1 VRRLAVAALA
11 LVLATGF
18 AQGRATGGAVLETR
32 IAAIGDFGVGG
43 RRQAALG
50 DAMRRFEARN
60 PADVLVTVGDNDYTE
75 SPEAFRAN
83 WTRSFG
89 WLKAAGVAVAG
100 SLGNHDVRV
109 QSGRYQFGLLGMPG
123 PTYRRKVG
131 LVELFVLNSNAVN
144 RAQRD
149 WFERALRS
157 SRARWKIAVFH
168 HPAWTCGEYRSHPA
182 VVSTWVPVL
191 ERYRV
196 RLVLSGHDHNYQR
209 FVPRRGVTYV
219 VHGGGGAQLYPLAHC
234 PSGYPRRV
242 RARREHG
249 WLYLSF
255 TNERAVGWTVNFS
268 GRRTDR
274 FTILP

>member
-1 VRRLAVAALA
+1 VRRLAVALLAAALA
-11 LVLATGF
+11 FGA
-18 AQGRATGGAVLETR
+18 AQTRATAQPASATR
-32 IAAIGDFGVGG
+32 LLAIGDFGVGG
-43 RRQAALG
+43 RRQTALG

-60 PADVLVTVGDNDYTE
+60 PAEVLVTVGDNDYTE
-75 SPEAFRAN
+75 NPEAFRAN

-89 WLKAAGVAVAG
+89 WLKAAEVGVAG

-109 QSGRYQFGLLGMPG
+109 QRGRYQFGLLGMPG

-149 WFERALRS
+149 WLGRALRS

-191 ERYRV
+191 ERHRV

-255 TNERAVGWTVNFS
+255 TNERAVGWTVNLS